1 MVVNA
6 LLVLALVAD
15 LSPAQIDRMV
25 RAEWRKHGVTPAP
38 RASDA
43 AFLRRVWLD
52 LSGTIPPADEV
63 KKFLADPARDKRA
76 RAVDALLA
84 SPRYADHFTDYWDN
98 VLLGRRPPPGL
109 VDRVQFRRFLHEAF
123 EENRSWAW
131 MAHEL
136 VAAVGRNSPGGPK
149 KPLMAALFPP
159 TVSKAEAEGV
169 NGATNWLLRFAQ
181 TPQDVGGTTARIFL
195 GVRIQCAQC
204 HDHPSEKWK
213 QDDFRRFTAIF
224 AKTGLRPVDPK
235 EMGMIRRVDLIDGQG
250 AGFGMAGNPEL
261 RAMAIAKPTALDGT
275 DFSSAPM
282 RRTALADWMIRPD
295 NPWFA
300 RAFVNRMW
308 AYLLGRGF
316 VEPIDDFRRS
326 NPAVAPEILDALAA
340 DFAAHNHDI
349 KRLIR
354 QICATEA
361 YQRAAAPAKGPPLW
375 QHYRL
380 RPLRPE
386 ELLAAVSSAVNL
398 DNIMQLLAYKADKLE
413 KLKLD
418 VKNAVTFLF
427 DVDEDLPSD
436 DYEGTIPQA
445 LMLLNGQLT
454 NGSIAGITPGSALRD
469 LLRAATTDE
478 EKIEALYLRTLSRP
492 PSKDEM
498 QHWLAFVNAPHRGLP
513 QPLGPKQLAYEDF
526 FWALLNSSEFV
537 TRH

>member
-6 LLVLALVAD
+6 LLVLALLGDVT
-15 LSPAQIDRMV
+15 PAQIDRMLRV
-25 RAEWRKHGVTPAP
+25 EWRKHHVKPAP
-38 RASDA
+38 QATDA
-43 AFLRRVWLD
+43 AFLRRAWLD
-52 LSGTIPPADEV
+52 LAGTIPPPAEV
-63 KKFLADPARDKRA
+63 EKFLADNTANKRA
-76 RAVDALLA
+76 RLIDQLLA

-98 VLLGRRPPPGL
+98 VLLGRRPPPNV
-109 VDRVQFRRFLHEAF
+109 VDRTQFRRFLHDAF
-123 EENRSWAW
+123 AENRSWAW

-136 VAAVGRNSPGGPK
+136 VAATGKNSAGAPK
-149 KPLMAALFPP
+149 KPLMAALYPP
-159 TVSKAEAEGV
+159 SVEKAEAEQV
-169 NGATNWLLRFAQ
+169 NGATNWLLRFVQ
-181 TPQDVGGTTARIFL
+181 TPQDMGGATARLFL

-224 AKTGLRPVDPK
+224 AKTGLRPLEDK
-235 EMGMIRRVDLIDGQG
+235 QMGMIRRVELIDGPG

-261 RAMAIAKPTALDGT
+261 RAIATAKPTALDGT
-275 DFSSAPM
+275 DFASAPM
-282 RRTALADWMIRPD
+282 RRTALADWMVWPG

-340 DFAAHNHDI
+340 DFAAHNHDV

-354 QICATEA
+354 TICATEA
-361 YQRAAAPAKGPPLW
+361 YNRAAAPASGPPLW

-386 ELLAAVSSAVNL
+386 ELLSTVSAAVNL
-398 DNIMQLLAYKADKLE
+398 DEIMRLLPYRVERIE

-418 VKNAVTFLF
+418 AKNAINFLF
-427 DVDEDLPSD
+427 DIDEDVAAD

-454 NGSIAGITPGSALRD
+454 NGSIAGITAGSATRE
-469 LLRAATTDE
+469 LLRGASTDE
-478 EKIEALYLRTLSRP
+478 EKIQRLYLRTLSRP
-492 PSKDEM
+492 PTKDE
-498 QHWLAFVNAPHRGLP
+498 QTHWLAFVNAPHAGMP
-513 QPLGPKQLAYEDF
+513 QPLGPKQLAYEDL
-526 FWALLNSSEFV
+526 FWALLNSTEFV